1 MDGSRRVTTR
11 NRRHLR
17 KIPGKI
23 VQEKHRGGEED
34 DDDEDDEPTELPS
47 VPSPSPV
54 PSPPPVPSVIV
65 STRAKLEEPEQD
77 PVPEPRSPSPAPSVR
92 SSPAEAAPAPRRSAR
107 ERSAP
112 DRLELNA
119 KGKSYAHAVAYGQCS
134 VGPRGEGVVRRSGVR
149 PERSDRS
156 VSQELGSSHIVLNGA
171 FS

>member
-54 PSPPPVPSVIV
+54 PSVPVTPPAIV

-77 PVPEPRSPSPAPSVR
+77 PVPEPRSPSPAPSTR

-119 KGKSYAHAVAYGQCS
+119 KGKSYAHAAAYGLCH
-134 VGPRGEGVVRRSGVR
+134 VGPRGGGVVRRSGVR
-149 PERSDRS
+149 PER
-156 VSQELGSSHIVLNGA
+156 
-171 FS
+171 